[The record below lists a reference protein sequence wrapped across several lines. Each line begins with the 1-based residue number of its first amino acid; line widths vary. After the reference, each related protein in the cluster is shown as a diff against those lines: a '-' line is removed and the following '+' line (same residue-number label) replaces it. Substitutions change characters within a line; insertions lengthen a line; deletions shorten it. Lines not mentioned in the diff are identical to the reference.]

1 MRNYHNGDKKALDE
15 LIENNTRIIYK
26 IAKKYNGINREL
38 DIDDL
43 IQEGTLGLIAAANK
57 YDFNYEKK
65 AKFITFAVYYIDRY
79 IHSCVN
85 GRSGKQEGNNK
96 LYRSCTSLNML
107 IGEDGEATEIG
118 DFVEDIDY
126 GFENIEEKIYLNKL
140 REDLEKAMEQYNTL
154 EQREVL
160 KFRYG
165 WNTKQMTLND
175 ISEILDISREK
186 TRNIEKMALRKLRN
200 SSWAMNNIKEFAS
213 LGYID
218 KFHLGIYRD
227 WGIDI

>member
-1 MRNYHNGDKKALDE
+1 MRKYRNGDKKALDE

-57 YDFNYEKK
+57 YDLNYEKK

-85 GRSGKQEGNNK
+85 GRSSKQVGNNM
-96 LYRSCTSLNML
+96 LYRSCTSLSSP
-107 IGEDGEATEIG
+107 IGEEDEARALEEIVG
-118 DFVEDIDY
+118 DIDY
-126 GFENIEEKIYLNKL
+126 GFENIDERIYLNKL

-186 TRNIEKMALRKLRN
+186 TRNIEKIALRKLRN
-200 SSWAMNNIKEFAS
+200 SSWAMNNIKEFAE

-218 KFHLGIYRD
+218 KFHLEIFRD

>member
-1 MRNYHNGDKKALDE
+1 MRKYHNGDKKALDE
-15 LIENNTRIIYK
+15 LIENNTGIIYK
-26 IAKKYNGINREL
+26 IAYKYNGINKEMEL
-38 DIDDL
+38 DDL
-43 IQEGTLGLIAAANK
+43 FQTGVLGFIKATKK
-57 YDFNYEKK
+57 YNFKNEKK

-85 GRSGKQEGNNK
+85 GRSSKDIGNNK
-96 LYRSCTSLNML
+96 FYNSCTSLN
-107 IGEDGEATEIG
+107 ISKGEEGETKEIG
-118 DFVEDIDY
+118 DFIEDIDY
-126 GFENIEEKIYLNKL
+126 GFENIEEKIYLHKL

-165 WNTKQMTLND
+165 WNSKEMTLND
-175 ISEILDISREK
+175 IAEILDISREK

-213 LGYID
+213 FGYID
-218 KFHLGIYRD
+218 KFHLELFRD